1 MYTCLQ
7 CVGFFLLL
15 EVYNIEIFQTVTCMA
30 FLRTHSFYI
39 HVHYLTQ
46 VKICPCSGEGEKE
59 ETSCQQGGC

>member
-46 VKICPCSGEGEKE
+46 VKLSPCSGEGEKE